1 MQLKLF
7 AAHAQAAAAA
17 AFHIAVHR
25 ECTTSLHQFVRIT
38 NALPASEGA
47 DCGVV
52 QELLLGKRTV
62 LAGAA

>member
-1 MQLKLF
+1 MRKLLPQLHFTL
-7 AAHAQAAAAA
+7 Q
-17 AFHIAVHR
+17 
-25 ECTTSLHQFVRIT
+25 CTANTLLASMQFVCII
-38 NALPASEGA
+38 NSVPASEGA